1 MLSRRQ
7 QRTPPANGQAW
18 EFLPAVLE
26 IEETPPSP
34 VGRLVTWTIIAVF
47 TAAFLWA
54 AFGTIDI
61 IAVAQGKII
70 PSGHSKVIQS
80 LESGVIR
87 AIHVQNGQEVQEGQV
102 LIELDTTANSADHDR
117 LVNER
122 QAASLDGVRL
132 RAVLAGKDTMQ
143 APPETDP
150 TQLAVQRQLLRD
162 QLAEHQTR
170 LETAKLVIEQ
180 RKEALAG
187 TNANIARLKEVIPLA
202 EERAASYQQLWQ
214 KTYVAKLQ
222 YLDAE
227 KDRIDRIQEL
237 AVQEHKRMQ
246 DTAALAEAQKQWQ
259 TISAEFKRMR
269 LTELVGAETKVA
281 SLVQEVAKAHNR
293 TQSQRLTAPID
304 GVVQQLAVHTL
315 GGVVTP
321 AQQLLVIVPK
331 AEPLEVEAWVENK
344 DIGFVHVGQQG
355 EIKVAA
361 FPFTRYGTI
370 PAQVRTLSHDAVS
383 PARDG
388 TMPAPGRTLSS
399 DAVQPEN
406 GGLVYAARVSL
417 ERTAIQV
424 EGTPVALSPGMA
436 VTVEIKTGTRRLL
449 EYFLSP
455 VLQAGQESVRER

>member
-1 MLSRRQ
+1 MLSRRPRHLTQ
-7 QRTPPANGQAW
+7 VKGQAW

-34 VGRLVTWTIIAVF
+34 VGRMVTWTIIAVF
-47 TAAFLWA
+47 AAAFLWA

-61 IAVAQGKII
+61 VAIAQGKII

-87 AIHVQNGQEVQEGQV
+87 AIHVQNGQEVQEGKV

-117 LVNER
+117 LVNEL
-122 QAASLDGVRL
+122 QAARLDVARL
-132 RAVLAGKDTMQ
+132 RAVLAGKDAMP
-143 APPETDP
+143 APPGTDP
-150 TQLAVQRQLLRD
+150 TQLTVQSQLLRD
-162 QLAEHQTR
+162 QLDEHQTR
-170 LETAKLVIEQ
+170 LEMAKLVIEQ
-180 RKEALAG
+180 RQQGLAA
-187 TNANIARLKEVIPLA
+187 TNANISRLKALIPMF
-202 EERAASYQQLWQ
+202 EERATSYYQLWQ

-222 YLDAE
+222 YLDVE
-227 KDRIDRIQEL
+227 KDRIERVQEL
-237 AVQEHKRMQ
+237 AVQEHKRVQ
-246 DTAALAEAQKQWQ
+246 DTAALAEAQKQLQ
-259 TISAEFKRMR
+259 TIRAEFKRVR
-269 LTELVGAETKVA
+269 LAELVGAETKVA

-293 TQSQRLTAPID
+293 KQLQHLTAPID

-331 AEPLEVEAWVENK
+331 VGPLEVEAWVENK
-344 DIGFVHVGQQG
+344 DIGFVHIGQQA

-383 PARDG
+383 PEKDG
-388 TMPAPGRTLSS
+388 TVPAQVRTLSP
-399 DAVQPEN
+399 DVVQPEN
-406 GGLVYAARVSL
+406 SGLVYAARMSL

-436 VTVEIKTGTRRLL
+436 VTVEIKTGKRRLL

-455 VLQAGQESVRER
+455 VLQAGQESIRER